1 MCESGLLAGVSANQE
16 EVGRRITEVRA
27 AVRQTA
33 RTVGECEQLM
43 AL

>member
-1 MCESGLLAGVSANQE
+1 MLTGVSANQE

-33 RTVGECEQLM
+33 RTVGEWTPLT